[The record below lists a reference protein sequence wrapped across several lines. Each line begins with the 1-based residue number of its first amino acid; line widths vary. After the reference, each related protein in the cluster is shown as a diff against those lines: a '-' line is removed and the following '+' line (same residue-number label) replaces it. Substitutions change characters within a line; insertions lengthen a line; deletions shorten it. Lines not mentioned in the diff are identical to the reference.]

1 MYQTRI
7 KPKIKNVLV
16 ATYAIE
22 ATHVDGK
29 TDSSGPSGG
38 KEEINRL
45 NREINRLVERAA
57 DWETKYNVLAEEKAE
72 LEEQENDSRLQAQR

>member
-1 MYQTRI
+1 MPT
-7 KPKIKNVLV
+7 P
-16 ATYAIE
+16 AIE

-29 TDSSGPSGG
+29 TDSSGASGG

>member
-1 MYQTRI
+1 MTI
-7 KPKIKNVLV
+7 PS
-16 ATYAIE
+16 IE